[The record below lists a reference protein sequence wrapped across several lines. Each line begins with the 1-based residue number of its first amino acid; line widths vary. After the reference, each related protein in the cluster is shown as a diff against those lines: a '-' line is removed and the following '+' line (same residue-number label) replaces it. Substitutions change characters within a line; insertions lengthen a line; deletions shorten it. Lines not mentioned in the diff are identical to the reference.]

1 MIEDEREAP
10 ATPRLTPSD
19 ELILDWLRSGLVD
32 AEIAVR
38 LGISNAEVKD
48 RVERLVSRMG
58 VRHREDLRWNRQPT
72 RTAAKPGEDSP
83 KCAEPVVEPR
93 RAWKPGPAVMLVVAV
108 AGAAGMVWYGFK
120 GRSPTDE
127 DFPSEDLAVEL
138 DALGLAELIESG
150 AVHLA
155 PTAAER
161 FNGLALVPTA
171 TPTRTPTT
179 VLRTGEPMLDAGRV
193 FVVDGQASAISSTE
207 ETERGLQVTL
217 SGQGIFRFENTTV
230 AWIPQPSGPGERN
243 FGARIGNAFYELH
256 VEPGDEWTD
265 FLYGDWD
272 TFGIFSR
279 GTGPPVVVI
288 SVKGSRVEAEGGH
301 LYIAEDSR

>member
-1 MIEDEREAP
+1 
-10 ATPRLTPSD
+10 
-19 ELILDWLRSGLVD
+19 
-32 AEIAVR
+32 
-38 LGISNAEVKD
+38 
-48 RVERLVSRMG
+48 
-58 VRHREDLRWNRQPT
+58 
-72 RTAAKPGEDSP
+72 
-83 KCAEPVVEPR
+83 
-93 RAWKPGPAVMLVVAV
+93 MLVVAV

-120 GRSPTDE
+120 GRSPADE
-127 DFPSEDLAVEL
+127 DFSSEDLAVEL
-138 DALGLAELIESG
+138 DAVGLAP
-150 AVHLA
+150 AVL
-155 PTAAER
+155 R
-161 FNGLALVPTA
+161 FNPLILVPTA
-171 TPTRTPTT
+171 TPTQTPTT
-179 VLRTGEPMLDAGRV
+179 VLRAGESMLDAGRV